1 VSSLKT
7 VLKTIARVLNAS
19 WYTRAALKEPVL
31 QCGNSNVIKYIS
43 SRVYTL
49 KNMNG
54 FPFYPMRTL
63 GKNTRENFVSKNSSL
78 IVHVQLLFLFKR
90 GACLSL
96 VKARDGFETRR
107 HLFSRSR
114 FFFFFFGF
122 FFFSVK
128 GEFFGRNLWGCSGR
142 ELGQ

>member
-1 VSSLKT
+1 MLNDRSRIKRVVVYQSSVKG
-7 VLKTIARVLNAS
+7 
-19 WYTRAALKEPVL
+19 TRAPMWEF
-31 QCGNSNVIKYIS
+31 QRSIKYIS
-43 SRVYTL
+43 SRVYAL

-78 IVHVQLLFLFKR
+78 IVHAQLLFSFKR

-114 FFFFFFGF
+114 FFFFFFFG

-128 GEFFGRNLWGCSGR
+128 GEFFGRDLWGCSGR
-142 ELGQ
+142 GLGQ